1 MADKENNSFE
11 PTETRPTYEQI
22 KQCEV
27 AFIAK
32 PQVYD
37 VLEELKQN
45 AFKSFMDVMNYWD
58 GDRVAT
64 RGFEI
69 IKEIVNE
76 EVPST
81 GRLLIRLAIL
91 QALSDLENAMTQ
103 REILAYLKVNVRQ
116 MLSHAKALAIHGG
129 IKGVLRDIASMSG
142 VAIPGATDPSPHPNP
157 PIDCIAITDTTA
169 GFTSSQYH
177 FSREDQAVL
186 NDVEEGLAN
195 PGPTEREA
203 VIKARINQSV
213 FRSRLL
219 QRGNCCA
226 VSGLENNKLLI
237 ASHIKPWSVCEP
249 SERLDP
255 NNGLLLAAHLDRLFD
270 SGLITF
276 DEDGAIAVS
285 KELCDQDK
293 QILGLDGGLRLRYPM
308 SKLMEQYMQYHRAEV
323 FKE

>member
-1 MADKENNSFE
+1 MIDNENDSLE

-37 VLEELKQN
+37 TLEELKRN
-45 AFKSFMDVMNYWD
+45 SFKSFMDVMNYWE

-69 IKEIVNE
+69 VKAIVNANS
-76 EVPST
+76 PSK
-81 GRLLIRLAIL
+81 GRLIIRLGIL
-91 QALSDLENAMTQ
+91 QALTDVKVPLNHK
-103 REILAYLKVNVRQ
+103 EILQYWRESIPP
-116 MLSHAKALAIHGG
+116 MLSHENALALYPKISAMLND
-129 IKGVLRDIASMSG
+129 VASISG
-142 VAIPGATDPSPHPNP
+142 VAITDRSDPAPHPNP
-157 PIDCIAITDTTA
+157 PIDCIVITDTTI
-169 GFTSSQYH
+169 GFTSSQYQ

-213 FRSRLL
+213 FRNRLL

-226 VSGLENNKLLI
+226 VTGLENNKLLI

-276 DEDGAIAVS
+276 NEDGAIAVS
-285 KELCDQDK
+285 KELCEQDK

-308 SKLMEQYMQYHRAEV
+308 SRAMERYMQYHRAQV